1 MTTKPEYYPV
11 YSLKFYRALFIHMRP
26 YLLFVSGIAGSSGM
40 AIATAE
46 YIPTGL
52 FIIAFIPFFLGYGF
66 GQALTDCFQI
76 DTDSISAPYRPLV
89 KGEVTPRAIGI
100 VSTCGLIIISI
111 IIIYL
116 NPYNITWCILT
127 IIGLLTYTY
136 FKKNFWFA
144 GPFYNGWIVMLL
156 PIIGFMA
163 ISKGDFSILKN
174 INLWL
179 LCGLSLFSYANFV
192 LIGYLKDIT
201 ADKKTGYKTFPVVFG
216 WNKTIWAG
224 DVLLLLSIFFCY
236 YLIGYKDVF
245 PFTIFLISSSVGISG
260 QIKAHV
266 MQNKV
271 ESNSSYPIISTVR
284 AFLLWH
290 LAVTIHFRPE
300 WLVFGI
306 IYYLI
311 FEAVLYFRP
320 AKEQI

>member
-1 MTTKPEYYPV
+1 MTIKHEYYPA
-11 YSLKFYRALFIHMRP
+11 YSFKFYKALFIHMRP
-26 YLLFVSGIAGSSGM
+26 YLLFVSGIAGLSGM
-40 AIATAE
+40 AIATKE
-46 YIPTGL
+46 TIPISL
-52 FIIAFIPFFLGYGF
+52 FILAFIPFFLGYGF

-89 KGEVTPRAIGI
+89 KGEVSPRSLGI
-100 VSTCGLIIISI
+100 VSTIGLLIISI

-116 NPYNITWCILT
+116 NRYNIAWCILT
-127 IIGLLTYTY
+127 IIGLVTYTY

-156 PIIGFMA
+156 PVIGFMA
-163 ISKGDFSILKN
+163 ISKGNYSILKN

-224 DVLLLLSIFFCY
+224 DIFLLLSMFFCY
-236 YLIGYKDVF
+236 NLIGYKDVYA
-245 PFTIFLISSSVGISG
+245 FTIFLISSSVGVSG

-271 ESNSSYPIISTVR
+271 ESNASYPIISTVR

-290 LAVTIHFRPE
+290 LSVTIHFRPE